1 MHRHGKQGVMEHRA
15 SCREG
20 GGDAKRDGRKERVG
34 GGEVRGETV
43 VWSFLRGD
51 ELLE

>member
-1 MHRHGKQGVMEHRA
+1 MRRGMGGR
-15 SCREG
+15 REW
-20 GGDAKRDGRKERVG
+20 E

-43 VWSFLRGD
+43 VWSFLGGD

>member
-1 MHRHGKQGVMEHRA
+1 MHRRGKQGVMEHRA

-20 GGDAKRDGRKERVG
+20 GGDAKRDGRKG

-43 VWSFLRGD
+43 VWSFLGGD